1 MRHAALIS
9 RFVAPVACFVA
20 LVTLAACGGS
30 SPDARYP
37 AREDGCPV
45 KLYPGPAGIPVDDLG
60 NVSVQCP
67 PDAAGRCERLLMN
80 AVCRL
85 GGDVAW
91 GTADNALNAST
102 LVGHAA
108 HSKRATQGPRERGCA
123 VQVYAGTP
131 PIRTENIGPVTALCN
146 EDDSQEVC
154 ERELQDQ
161 VCLLGGDVLWQV
173 DGPTL
178 VNTSNGRRQQM
189 HGRAAHTK

>member
-1 MRHAALIS
+1 MS
-9 RFVAPVACFVA
+9 YVAPLACFVA
-20 LVTLAACGGS
+20 LVTVAACGGS

-45 KLYPGPAGIPVDDLG
+45 KQYPGPAGIPVDDLG
-60 NVSVQCP
+60 NV
-67 PDAAGRCERLLMN
+67 
-80 AVCRL
+80 
-85 GGDVAW
+85 W

-108 HSKRATQGPRERGCA
+108 HSRRATQGPRERGCA
-123 VQVYAGTP
+123 VQVYEGTP
-131 PIRTENIGPVTALCN
+131 PIRTENVGPVTALCN
-146 EDDSQEVC
+146 EDDSRDAC
-154 ERELQDQ
+154 ERELEDQ
-161 VCLLGGDVLWQV
+161 VCLLGGDVLWQT